1 MGFSLSSI
9 FDTFYLLSWK
19 EMIMIALGLVL
30 IYLAIVRE
38 YEPTLL
44 LPIGFGCILANLGM
58 SSYQT
63 FDSTEIIDGQ
73 IVTITKSGFMKVL
86 YDAGIS
92 TELFPL
98 LIFIGVGAMIDFR
111 PLLAMPKMV
120 ILGAAG
126 QFGIYGTLILASAL
140 AKFIPNLNW
149 GLAEAASI
157 GTIGAIDGP
166 TAIYVTSKIAPQ
178 ILGPV
183 AVAAYSYMSLI
194 PIIQPPV
201 MKALTSRK
209 DRMIRMEYAPRPVSD
224 RAIIVFPM
232 LVTIAISIISPA
244 AAPLIAALMLGNLMK
259 ESKVVDRLDK
269 ASQNEI
275 INVSTLFL
283 GLTVGGTM
291 TGDQFLN
298 VGVLIIM
305 VLGLFAFILDTVAGV
320 LFGQL
325 MKIITGGKINPL
337 IGACGISAFPMA
349 GRIAAQMALEEDDSN
364 FILMHAMGAN
374 TAGQLGSVVAGGV
387 LLALVQSILGI

>member
-1 MGFSLSSI
+1 MNLSSI
-9 FDTFYLLSWK
+9 VESFDFLTWK
-19 EMIMIALGLVL
+19 EAVMLVIGFVL
-30 IYLAIVRE
+30 IGLAIIKE

-44 LPIGFGCILANLGM
+44 LPIGFGCVLANLGM
-58 SSYQT
+58 SSYQMV
-63 FDSTEIIDGQ
+63 EINGAQ
-73 IVTITKSGFMKVL
+73 QPGFMKVL

-126 QFGIYGTLILASAL
+126 QFGIYGTLILGCIL
-140 AKFIPNLNW
+140 AKLIPSLNW

-166 TAIYVTSKIAPQ
+166 TAIYVASKIAPHM
-178 ILGPV
+178 LGPI

-194 PIIQPPV
+194 PIIQPPI
-201 MKALTSRK
+201 MRALTSKK
-209 DRMIRMEYAPRPVSD
+209 DRMIHMEYAPREVSN
-224 RAIIVFPM
+224 RAVIVFPM
-232 LVTIAISIISPA
+232 FVTIIISILSPD
-244 AAPLIAALMLGNLMK
+244 AAPLIAALMLGNLLK
-259 ESKVVDRLDK
+259 ESKVVERLDK
-269 ASQNEI
+269 AAQNEI

-283 GLTVGGTM
+283 GLAVGATM
-291 TGDQFLN
+291 TGEQFLDW
-298 VGVLIIM
+298 GVLFIM
-305 VLGLFAFILDTVAGV
+305 ALGLLAFVLDTVAGV

-325 MKIITGGKINPL
+325 MKIVTGGKVNPL

-349 GRIAAQMALEEDDSN
+349 GRIAAQIALEDDPDN

-374 TAGQLGSVVAGGV
+374 TSGQLGSVVAGGV
-387 LLALVQSILGI
+387 LLALVKTTLGI

>member
-1 MGFSLSSI
+1 MNLSGI
-9 FDTFYLLSWK
+9 FDSFYHLSWQNGV
-19 EMIMIALGLVL
+19 MLVIGFVLIAL
-30 IYLAIVRE
+30 AIIKE

-44 LPIGFGCILANLGM
+44 LPIGFGCVLANLGM
-58 SSYQT
+58 
-63 FDSTEIIDGQ
+63 DSG
-73 IVTITKSGFMKVL
+73 VGFMKVI

-126 QFGIYGTLILASAL
+126 QFGIYGTLILACIL
-140 AKFIPNLNW
+140 AKLFPQLGW
-149 GLAEAASI
+149 GLADAASI

-166 TAIYVTSKIAPQ
+166 TAIYVASQIAPHM
-178 ILGPV
+178 LGPI

-201 MKALTSRK
+201 MKLLTSKK
-209 DRMIRMEYAPRPVSD
+209 DRQIHMEYAPREVSN
-224 RAIIVFPM
+224 RAVIIFPM
-232 LVTIAISIISPA
+232 LVTIAISIISPD

-259 ESKVVDRLDK
+259 ESGVVDRLDK
-269 ASQNEI
+269 AAQNEI

-283 GLTVGGTM
+283 GLAVGGTM
-291 TGDQFLN
+291 TGESFLN
-298 VGVLIIM
+298 WGVLFIM
-305 VLGLFAFILDTVAGV
+305 ALGLLAFILDTVAGV

-349 GRIAAQMALEEDDSN
+349 GRIAAQIALEDDPDN

-374 TAGQLGSVVAGGV
+374 TSGQLGSVVAGGV
-387 LLALVQSILGI
+387 LLALVKAFI